1 MLFSD
6 NFSLNLLFAH
16 FAALFVS
23 SSVTTTMHII
33 LPYFFLFNSCYT
45 SGSFSVLV
53 PVSTFDAV
61 LRPTDHCRRPKPC
74 FLMPFLL
81 QFFLF
86 FFPLLAVHPLICA
99 ACHCQNRTTT
109 METNLYP
116 ARPSGLSYTHTQAYH
131 TRPRASHALVVL
143 QTSGWGGG

>member
-1 MLFSD
+1 MLLSD

-74 FLMPFLL
+74 FLMSFLL
-81 QFFLF
+81 QFFFILF
-86 FFPLLAVHPLICA
+86 SSACCSSSHLCCLSLSKQDNHNGDKPLSCTTIRPLLHTHRPIIRGPGLLTPL
-99 ACHCQNRTTT
+99 
-109 METNLYP
+109 
-116 ARPSGLSYTHTQAYH
+116 
-131 TRPRASHALVVL
+131 
-143 QTSGWGGG
+143 

>member
-1 MLFSD
+1 
-6 NFSLNLLFAH
+6 
-16 FAALFVS
+16 
-23 SSVTTTMHII
+23 
-33 LPYFFLFNSCYT
+33 
-45 SGSFSVLV
+45 
-53 PVSTFDAV
+53 
-61 LRPTDHCRRPKPC
+61 
-74 FLMPFLL
+74 MPFLL

-131 TRPRASHALVVL
+131 MRPRASHALVVL
-143 QTSGWGGG
+143 QTSGWGGGVGLLLGFTGAIVNVAVNVILIRIRKLNSRNRTEGLYFTSIGESAPSLLGNHILPLRLNRFLALFSLK

>member
-1 MLFSD
+1 MS
-6 NFSLNLLFAH
+6 
-16 FAALFVS
+16 
-23 SSVTTTMHII
+23 
-33 LPYFFLFNSCYT
+33 
-45 SGSFSVLV
+45 
-53 PVSTFDAV
+53 
-61 LRPTDHCRRPKPC
+61 
-74 FLMPFLL
+74 FLL

-131 TRPRASHALVVL
+131 MRPRASHALVVL
-143 QTSGWGGG
+143 QTSGWGGGVGLLLGFTGAIVNVAVNVILIRIRNQHLTKFFTDSDLGKKGFSTGTSKKKKIVKNAHIPCILFLCY